1 MQPSED
7 KVPTEKIMKK
17 TALAMATAAIL
28 TSSFALAGGH
38 AKSVKLGVV
47 LGFTGPAESLAES
60 MARGAE
66 LAMKEVSA
74 SKLLLD
80 SATVSH
86 VRADS
91 TCVDASAAAA
101 AAERVIASD
110 KVDAIIGALCSGAT
124 ISILQNVAM
133 PKGVLLF
140 SPSATSP
147 ALSTLEDNDLFF
159 RASPSD
165 ARQGQ
170 VISEVLQE
178 KGIRSIAMTYTNND
192 YGKGLADSIQSNFEA
207 AGGKVTINTPHE
219 DGKGDYGAEVGALAQ
234 AGGDILVVVGYLD
247 QGGKGIIQSS
257 LDAGAFDQFFLPDA
271 MIGESLVKAI
281 GPDLNGSIGTVPG
294 TDSNGAQIYAD
305 LAKKDGFDAGPYSPE
320 AYDAAALTLLAM
332 QAANSTDS
340 NAVKAKIFDVANAPG
355 TPILPGELAK
365 GLQILKDG
373 GEIDYVGATAVE
385 LIGAGESAGSYRE
398 ILVKDGKNTTVRYR

>member
-1 MQPSED
+1 M
-7 KVPTEKIMKK
+7 VLMEKIMKK
-17 TALAMATAAIL
+17 NALALALATAAIL
-28 TSSFALAGGH
+28 SSSIVLAGGH

-47 LGFTGPAESLAES
+47 LGFTGPAESLSES

-66 LAMKEVSA
+66 LAIKEVSA

-80 SATVSH
+80 SATVTN

-101 AAERVIASD
+101 AAERVITSD

-133 PKGVLLF
+133 PKGILLF

-192 YGKGLADSIQSNFEA
+192 YGKGLSDAIQSNFEA
-207 AGGKVTINTPHE
+207 TGGKVTINTPHE
-219 DGKGDYGAEVGALAQ
+219 DGKGDYGAEVAALAQ

-257 LDAGAFDQFFLPDA
+257 LDAGGFDRFFLPDA

-281 GPDLNGSIGTVPG
+281 GPDLNGAIGTVPG
-294 TDSNGAQIYAD
+294 TDSNGAEIYAE
-305 LAKKDGFDAGPYSPE
+305 LAKKDGFTAGPYSPE

-340 NAVKAKIFDVANAPG
+340 DMVKGKIFEVANAPG
-355 TPILPGELAK
+355 EKILPGELAK

>member
-1 MQPSED
+1 
-7 KVPTEKIMKK
+7 MKHI
-17 TALAMATAAIL
+17 ALAVAATCMA
-28 TSSFALAGGH
+28 SSLAFAGGH
-38 AKSVKLGVV
+38 ATSVKLGIA
-47 LGFTGPAESLAES
+47 LGFTGPAESLAEP

-66 LAMKEVSA
+66 LAIKEVNA
-74 SKLLLD
+74 SGLLLD
-80 SATVSH
+80 KAQVS
-86 VRADS
+86 VARADS

-101 AAERVIASD
+101 AAERLVSSE

-147 ALSTLEDNDLFF
+147 ALSTLTDNDLFF
-159 RASPSD
+159 RTSPSD

-170 VISEVLQE
+170 VIAEVLKEQ
-178 KGIRSIAMTYTNND
+178 GIGTIAMTYTNND

-207 AGGKVTINTPHE
+207 VGGKVTINSPHE
-219 DGKGDYGAEVGALAQ
+219 DGKGDYGAEVASLAQ

-257 LDAGAFDQFFLPDA
+257 LDAGAFDRFFLPDA
-271 MIGESLVKAI
+271 MIGDSLVQAI
-281 GPDLNGSIGTVPG
+281 GPDLNGAIGTVPG
-294 TDSNGAQIYAD
+294 TDSNGASLYEA
-305 LAKKDGFDAGPYSPE
+305 LAAKDGFASGPYSPE

-332 QAANSTDS
+332 QAANSKDS
-340 NAVKAKIFDVANAPG
+340 AQVKAKIFDVANAPG
-355 TPILPGELAK
+355 EKILPGELAK
-365 GLQILKDG
+365 ALQILKAG

-385 LIGAGESAGSYRE
+385 LIGGGESAGSYRQ
-398 ILVKDGKNTTVRYR
+398 IVIDNGAINTVRFR

>member
-1 MQPSED
+1 
-7 KVPTEKIMKK
+7 
-17 TALAMATAAIL
+17 
-28 TSSFALAGGH
+28 
-38 AKSVKLGVV
+38 
-47 LGFTGPAESLAES
+47 
-60 MARGAE
+60 
-66 LAMKEVSA
+66 
-74 SKLLLD
+74 
-80 SATVSH
+80 
-86 VRADS
+86 
-91 TCVDASAAAA
+91 
-101 AAERVIASD
+101 
-110 KVDAIIGALCSGAT
+110 VDAIIGALCSGAT

-178 KGIRSIAMTYTNND
+178 KGIKSIAMTYTNND

-207 AGGKVTINTPHE
+207 AGGTVTISSPHE
-219 DGKGDYGAEVGALAQ
+219 DGKGDYSAEVAALTQ

-271 MIGESLVKAI
+271 MIGDSLVQAI

-294 TDSNGAQIYAD
+294 TDSNGAQIYAE
-305 LAKKDGFDAGPYSPE
+305 LAKKDGFEAGPYSPE

-355 TPILPGELAK
+355 TQILPGELAK

-373 GEIDYVGATAVE
+373 GQIDYVGATAVE

-398 ILVKDGKNTTVRYR
+398 VLVKDGQNTTVRYR

>member
-1 MQPSED
+1 
-7 KVPTEKIMKK
+7 MKK
-17 TALAMATAAIL
+17 LAIAVTAACL
-28 TSSFALAGGH
+28 VSTSAIAGGH
-38 AKSVKLGVV
+38 AKSVKLGIA
-47 LGFTGPAESLAES
+47 LGFTGPAESLAEP

-66 LAMKEVSA
+66 LAIKEVNA
-74 SKLLLD
+74 SGAFLD
-80 SATVSH
+80 NAKIDVA
-86 VRADS
+86 RADS

-101 AAERVIASD
+101 AAERLVSSD
-110 KVDAIIGALCSGAT
+110 KVDAIIGGLCSGAT

-178 KGIRSIAMTYTNND
+178 KGINSIAMTYTNND

-271 MIGESLVKAI
+271 MIGDSLVQAI

-294 TDSNGAQIYAD
+294 TDSNGAQIYVD
-305 LAKKDGFDAGPYSPE
+305 LATKDGFESGPYSPE

-332 QAANSTDS
+332 QAANSKDS

-355 TPILPGELAK
+355 TKILPGELAK

-373 GEIDYVGATAVE
+373 GQIDYVGATAVE

-398 ILVKDGKNTTVRYR
+398 ILVKDGKNSTVRYR

>member
-1 MQPSED
+1 MNRN
-7 KVPTEKIMKK
+7 I
-17 TALAMATAAIL
+17 LIIGAIL
-28 TSSFALAGGH
+28 VAVIGFFVLQPAEET
-38 AKSVKLGVV
+38 VDVVEVETVNDVNLGIV

-66 LAMKEVSA
+66 LAVKEVNA
-74 SKLLLD
+74 SNLLLGG
-80 SATVSH
+80 SSVGH
-86 VRADS
+86 IRADS

-101 AAERVIASD
+101 AAERVISSD
-110 KVDAIIGALCSGAT
+110 NVDAIIGALCSGAT

-170 VISEVLQE
+170 VIAEVLEEQ
-178 KGIRSIAMTYTNND
+178 GIKSIAMTYTNND
-192 YGKGLADSIQSNFEA
+192 YGKGLADAIQSNFEA
-207 AGGKVTINTPHE
+207 LGGTITINTPHE
-219 DGKGDYGAEVGALAQ
+219 DGKGDYGAEVASLSQ

-271 MIGESLVKAI
+271 MIGNSLVEAI
-281 GPDLNGSIGTVPG
+281 GSDLNGSIGTVPG

-305 LAKKDGFDAGPYSPE
+305 LAKRDGFEAGPYSPE
-320 AYDAAALTLLAM
+320 AYDATALTLLAM
-332 QAANSTDS
+332 QAANSKDS
-340 NAVKAKIFDVANAPG
+340 NAVKAKVFDVANAPG

-373 GEIDYVGATAVE
+373 GDIDYVGATAVE

-398 ILVKDGKNTTVRYR
+398 ILVKDGENTTVRYR

>member
-1 MQPSED
+1 
-7 KVPTEKIMKK
+7 MKK
-17 TALAMATAAIL
+17 LAIAVTAACMVS
-28 TSSFALAGGH
+28 TSAIAGGH
-38 AKSVKLGVV
+38 AKSVKLGIA
-47 LGFTGPAESLAES
+47 LGFTGPAESLAEP

-66 LAMKEVSA
+66 LAIKEVNA
-74 SKLLLD
+74 SGAFLD
-80 SATVSH
+80 NAKIDVA
-86 VRADS
+86 RADS

-101 AAERVIASD
+101 AAERLVSSD
-110 KVDAIIGALCSGAT
+110 KVDAIIGGLCSGAT

-178 KGIRSIAMTYTNND
+178 KGINSIAMTYTNND

-271 MIGESLVKAI
+271 MIGDSLVQAI

-294 TDSNGAQIYAD
+294 TDSNGAQIYVD
-305 LAKKDGFDAGPYSPE
+305 LATKDGFESGPYSPE

-332 QAANSTDS
+332 QAANSKDS

-355 TPILPGELAK
+355 TKILPGELAK

-373 GEIDYVGATAVE
+373 GQIDYVGATAVE

-398 ILVKDGKNTTVRYR
+398 ILVKDGKNSTVRYR